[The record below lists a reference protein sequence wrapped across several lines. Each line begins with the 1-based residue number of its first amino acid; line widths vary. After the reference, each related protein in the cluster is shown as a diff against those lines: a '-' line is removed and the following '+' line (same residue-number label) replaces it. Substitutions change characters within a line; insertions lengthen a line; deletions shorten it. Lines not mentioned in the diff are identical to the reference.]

1 MNKIEVFF
9 SWFNKILQMK
19 KSNKY
24 FLLFAIGLLLHA
36 CTYDFI
42 VKEELPPVDP
52 TVPVSFSTQIIPIF
66 ISSCIACHKPGGQA
80 PDLSTPN
87 AYNSIKT
94 MNLANTTAPET
105 SLIYTYPS
113 PTTTMHAW
121 KKYSA
126 AEAQLVLTWI
136 QQGALNN

>member
-1 MNKIEVFF
+1 
-9 SWFNKILQMK
+9 MK
-19 KSNKY
+19 KSNIY
-24 FLLFAIGLLLHA
+24 FLLFVFALLLNA

-52 TVPVSFSTQIIPIF
+52 TVDVLFSTQIVPIF
-66 ISSCIACHKPGGQA
+66 AASCVSCHKPGGTA
-80 PDLSTPN
+80 PDLTAPN

-94 MNLANTTAPET
+94 MNLANTAAPES
-105 SLIYTYPS
+105 SLVYTYPS
-113 PTTTMHAW
+113 PTTTLHTW

-136 QQGALNN
+136 QQGAKNN

>member
-1 MNKIEVFF
+1 
-9 SWFNKILQMK
+9 MK
-19 KSNKY
+19 KSNIY
-24 FLLFAIGLLLHA
+24 FLLFVFGLLLNA

-52 TVPVSFSTQIIPIF
+52 NVDVLFSTQIIPIF
-66 ISSCIACHKPGGQA
+66 EAKCTACHKPGGTA
-80 PDLSTPN
+80 PDLTAAN

-94 MNLANTTAPET
+94 MNLANTAAPET

-113 PTTTMHAW
+113 PTTTLHNW

-136 QQGALNN
+136 QQGAKNN

>member
-1 MNKIEVFF
+1 
-9 SWFNKILQMK
+9 MK
-19 KSNKY
+19 KSKLY
-24 FLLFAIGLLLHA
+24 FLLAVIGLLLNA

-52 TVPVSFSTQIIPIF
+52 TVDILFATQIAPIF
-66 ISSCIACHKPGGQA
+66 TSNCIACHKTGGQA
-80 PDLSTPN
+80 PDLSSTAS
-87 AYNSIKT
+87 AYANIKS
-94 MNLANTTAPET
+94 MNLVSTATPAT

-113 PTTTMHAW
+113 PTTTIHTW

-136 QQGALNN
+136 QQGAKNN